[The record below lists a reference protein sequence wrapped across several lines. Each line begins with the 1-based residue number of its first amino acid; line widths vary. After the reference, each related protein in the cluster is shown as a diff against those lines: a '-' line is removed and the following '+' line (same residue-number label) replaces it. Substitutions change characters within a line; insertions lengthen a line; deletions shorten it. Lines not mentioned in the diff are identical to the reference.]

1 MGDWLGAHIEGDLR
15 RAGFEIEF
23 KIRSRSLV
31 QNLESSLERH
41 GRRSSVDVLEG
52 AVRDGWMVPV
62 VLVCVVLV
70 CVVLVCRTRVC
81 RTRVSYSCVWY
92 SCVVLVCRT
101 RV

>member
-15 RAGFEIEF
+15 RARFEIEF

-62 VLVCVVLV
+62 VLVY
-70 CVVLVCRTRVC
+70 RTRVC
-81 RTRVSYSCVWY
+81 RTRVSYSCVVVCIRLH
-92 SCVVLVCRT
+92 SFVVVCVVQLSST
-101 RV
+101 K